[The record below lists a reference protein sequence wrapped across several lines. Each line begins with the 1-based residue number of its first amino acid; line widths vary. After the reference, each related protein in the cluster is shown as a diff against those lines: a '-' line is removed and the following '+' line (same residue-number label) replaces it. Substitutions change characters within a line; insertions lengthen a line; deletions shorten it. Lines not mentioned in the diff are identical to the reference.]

1 MTAPP
6 HSATHKLTQAHA
18 QRPPTPPSSTSDS
31 GSPSPRNDRRN
42 RDARDSH
49 AAKSRSSEGMGD
61 LDPLEGYAQEDH
73 GREGPA
79 RGDGLRRRRSRAGGA
94 TGEGSYSEE
103 GTGSGQS
110 RRARRNRQSM
120 RGGGKGVALEP
131 PRDPDLFLS
140 DDDFHEHLEAEK
152 TSGWHH
158 LPLILVALPPLG
170 AIVHGRAEN
179 WSDAIVL
186 TLVVFYLYQLIKVPW
201 DLYYASYTRTVLPS
215 SLSLTLPPEDPSV
228 TARRAS
234 SSRSLRRAELFSLLL
249 TFLVPA
255 IGASILHYARGL
267 LSDPDRYINRFLTGL
282 FVVGSSVKPVGHAV
296 KLLKRH
302 SLYHQTLVH
311 YPSAEIALLSSRIEH
326 LESRLTTLQSST
338 SSQPSQPSSS
348 PEEVSTLSRA
358 LRRTQLS
365 LQNTKLESEEKTRE
379 VVEAVGEVVRV
390 VEKQEE
396 ELELLRGLVD
406 RLSSTQPASAS
417 GGYARRGLVSGV
429 LRALLMHFAYPPPSS
444 QHGRDHSLV
453 TRLALLPVSLPAT
466 IASWTLQTGARGA
479 VGMLGWRED
488 EYEGGGMKGGSARR
502 LGGAG
507 GKSRGRGLPAPA
519 AYDED
524 EDETEDEREEAARY
538 ARKDRGWVDVA
549 PRQAA
554 VRPSAMSARKVR
566 PAVVAGSGGRRNR

>member
-6 HSATHKLTQAHA
+6 HAATHKLTQTHT

-31 GSPSPRNDRRN
+31 GSPPPPRDRRN

-49 AAKSRSSEGMGD
+49 TPNSRPDGPMAD
-61 LDPLEGYAQEDH
+61 FDPLEGYADEEH

-79 RGDGLRRRRSRAGGA
+79 RGDGLRRRRSRAG
-94 TGEGSYSEE
+94 EGSYNEE
-103 GTGSGQS
+103 GRGSGQS
-110 RRARRNRQSM
+110 RRARRNRHSM
-120 RGGGKGVALEP
+120 RGGKGVALEP

-140 DDDFHEHLEAEK
+140 DDNFHEHLEAEK

-186 TLVVFYLYQLIKVPW
+186 ALVVFYLYQLIKVPW

-215 SLSLTLPPEDPSV
+215 SLSPTLPPEDPSV
-228 TARRAS
+228 TALRAA

-255 IGASILHYARGL
+255 VGASILHYARGL
-267 LSDPDRYINRFLTGL
+267 LSDPERYINRFLIGL

-296 KLLKRH
+296 KLLKHH

-338 SSQPSQPSSS
+338 SSQPAQPSTS

-396 ELELLRGLVD
+396 ELELLRALVD
-406 RLSSTQPASAS
+406 QLSSTQSASAS
-417 GGYARRGLVSGV
+417 SSYARRGLVSGV

-444 QHGRDHSLV
+444 HGGRDHSLV

-488 EYEGGGMKGGSARR
+488 EYEGGGVKGGNARR

-507 GKSRGRGLPAPA
+507 GKSRGRGLPAPTV
-519 AYDED
+519 YDDDD
-524 EDETEDEREEAARY
+524 EEEETEGEKAEAARY

-549 PRQAA
+549 PRAA
-554 VRPSAMSARKVR
+554 AARPSAMTARKLR
-566 PAVVAGSGGRRNR
+566 PAGDAVSGGRRNR

>member
-6 HSATHKLTQAHA
+6 HSATHKLTQTHT

-31 GSPSPRNDRRN
+31 GSPPPRRN

-49 AAKSRSSEGMGD
+49 NANSRSHERMGD
-61 LDPLEGYAQEDH
+61 FDPLEGYTQEEQ

-79 RGDGLRRRRSRAGGA
+79 RGDGLRRRRSRAGG
-94 TGEGSYSEE
+94 E
-103 GTGSGQS
+103 
-110 RRARRNRQSM
+110 
-120 RGGGKGVALEP
+120 
-131 PRDPDLFLS
+131 DPDLFLS

-186 TLVVFYLYQLIKVPW
+186 ALVVFYLHQLIKVPW

-215 SLSLTLPPEDPSV
+215 SLSPTLPPEDPSV
-228 TARRAS
+228 TALRAS

-255 IGASILHYARGL
+255 VGASILHYARGL
-267 LSDPDRYINRFLTGL
+267 LSDPERYINRFLIGL

-311 YPSAEIALLSSRIEH
+311 YPSTEIALLSSRIEH
-326 LESRLTTLQSST
+326 LESRLTSLQSST
-338 SSQPSQPSSS
+338 SSQPSQPSTS
-348 PEEVSTLSRA
+348 PEEVNTLSRA

-406 RLSSTQPASAS
+406 QLSSTQATAAS
-417 GGYARRGLVSGV
+417 GSYARRGLVSGV

-444 QHGRDHSLV
+444 QHSRDHGLV

-488 EYEGGGMKGGSARR
+488 EYEGGMKGGGTRR

-507 GKSRGRGLPAPA
+507 GKSRGRGLPAPR
-519 AYDED
+519 AYDDDED
-524 EDETEDEREEAARY
+524 EETEGEREEAARY
-538 ARKDRGWVDVA
+538 ARKERGWVDVG
-549 PRQAA
+549 PRAA
-554 VRPSAMSARKVR
+554 AARPPAMAARKVR
-566 PAVVAGSGGRRNR
+566 PVTTAAGGGRRNR

>member
-1 MTAPP
+1 
-6 HSATHKLTQAHA
+6 
-18 QRPPTPPSSTSDS
+18 
-31 GSPSPRNDRRN
+31 
-42 RDARDSH
+42 
-49 AAKSRSSEGMGD
+49 
-61 LDPLEGYAQEDH
+61 
-73 GREGPA
+73 
-79 RGDGLRRRRSRAGGA
+79 
-94 TGEGSYSEE
+94 
-103 GTGSGQS
+103 
-110 RRARRNRQSM
+110 M
-120 RGGGKGVALEP
+120 RGGKGVALEP

-170 AIVHGRAEN
+170 AVVHGRAEN

-186 TLVVFYLYQLIKVPW
+186 ALVVFYLYQLIKVPW

-215 SLSLTLPPEDPSV
+215 TLSPTLPPEDPSV
-228 TARRAS
+228 AALRAA
-234 SSRSLRRAELFSLLL
+234 SSRSLRRAEVFSLIL

-255 IGASILHYARGL
+255 VGAAILHYARGL
-267 LSDPDRYINRFLTGL
+267 LSDPERYINRFLIGL
-282 FVVGSSVKPVGHAV
+282 FVVGSSVKPAGHAV
-296 KLLKRH
+296 ELLKRH

-311 YPSAEIALLSSRIEH
+311 YPSTEIALLSSRIEH
-326 LESRLTTLQSST
+326 LESRITSLQSST
-338 SSQPSQPSSS
+338 ASQPSPPTS

-379 VVEAVGEVVRV
+379 VFEAVGEVVRV

-396 ELELLRGLVD
+396 ELALLRRLVHQ
-406 RLSSTQPASAS
+406 LSSTQATSSSAS
-417 GGYARRGLVSGV
+417 SYARRGLVSGV
-429 LRALLMHFAYPPPSS
+429 LRALLMHIAYPPPSS

-488 EYEGGGMKGGSARR
+488 EYDGGLKGAGGTRR

-507 GKSRGRGLPAPA
+507 GKSRGRELPAPMA
-519 AYDED
+519 AYDYGGD
-524 EDETEDEREEAARY
+524 EETGGERHEAPRY
-538 ARKDRGWVDVA
+538 GRKERGWVDVE
-549 PRQAA
+549 PRPAA
-554 VRPSAMSARKVR
+554 ARPSAMAARKAHPV
-566 PAVVAGSGGRRNR
+566 AVGAGGGRRCR